1 MKSCFEGHKRGC
13 IYHSHKSPIIC
24 VIPFC
29 VLPLLE
35 DAGEIQQPI
44 PQGSCPHRET
54 VPSGEK
60 ELEECALFL
69 GRDLREWCAFNHSS
83 QLP

>member
-1 MKSCFEGHKRGC
+1 MKRCFGGHKRGC

-35 DAGEIQQPI
+35 DAREIQQPI
-44 PQGSCPHRET
+44 PQGDCPRRDSH
-54 VPSGEK
+54 EK
-60 ELEECALFL
+60 R
-69 GRDLREWCAFNHSS
+69 GRTGGMCSLPVVRSKRIVCFNHCS

>member
-13 IYHSHKSPIIC
+13 IYHSYKSPIIC

-35 DAGEIQQPI
+35 DVREIQHPI
-44 PQGSCPHRET
+44 PQGDCPNRQSRAEWKSWRN
-54 VPSGEK
+54 VIP
-60 ELEECALFL
+60 LV
-69 GRDLREWCAFNHSS
+69 LRSNRMAFF
-83 QLP
+83 

>member
-13 IYHSHKSPIIC
+13 IYHSYKSPIIC

-35 DAGEIQQPI
+35 DVREIQHPI
-44 PQGSCPHRET
+44 PQAEWKSWRNVIPL
-54 VPSGEK
+54 V
-60 ELEECALFL
+60 
-69 GRDLREWCAFNHSS
+69 LRSNRMAFF
-83 QLP
+83 